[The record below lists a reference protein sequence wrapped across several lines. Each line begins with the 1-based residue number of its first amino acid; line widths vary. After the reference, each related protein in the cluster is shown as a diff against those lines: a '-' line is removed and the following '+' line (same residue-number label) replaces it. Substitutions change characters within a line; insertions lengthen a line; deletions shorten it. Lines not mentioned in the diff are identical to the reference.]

1 LTEKTKNNQPRQ
13 AKHATAQ
20 KNNNQPRHAK
30 QATTQTKSI
39 TQSKMIYP
47 VSDVLKTTSPT
58 CVPEA
63 PKDLALHTEPSSRTR
78 RASLSFHGLSA
89 AWRFQ
94 KW

>member
-1 LTEKTKNNQPRQ
+1 MQNMPLLRKTITNEDMQNMP
-13 AKHATAQ
+13 
-20 KNNNQPRHAK
+20 
-30 QATTQTKSI
+30 SI